1 MRKFKAAFFDLDW
14 TLYDHKNHG
23 WDRESVEAIRQLKQR
38 GTKVFICTARSYH
51 SFLHLGAM
59 NLGIAWDGYIASAGG
74 YCFAD
79 GKYLYTTRMK
89 RDDVIRFLALAK
101 ERGKTLELIEL
112 KERKLMFPLN
122 EAAKE
127 YYRSFCEVVPEAQP
141 YEGEDV
147 EGINFFSFPEDD
159 EFFQK
164 AFPHL
169 LYYRYCDMAVDIT
182 PVVHEKGKCVKKI
195 LSYYGISKEESLGFG
210 DDLQDLSLAKEVG
223 YFICMGNGK
232 EEVKQVADYVTET
245 VWNGGVCKALKHL
258 LEN

>member
-38 GTKVFICTARSYH
+38 GTKVFICTARPYH

-59 NLGIAWDGYIASAGG
+59 NLGIVWDGYIASAGG

-127 YYRSFCEVVPEAQP
+127 FYRSFCEVVPS
-141 YEGEDV
+141 
-147 EGINFFSFPEDD
+147 SF
-159 EFFQK
+159 
-164 AFPHL
+164 
-169 LYYRYCDMAVDIT
+169 CT
-182 PVVHEKGKCVKKI
+182 SI
-195 LSYYGISKEESLGFG
+195 L
-210 DDLQDLSLAKEVG
+210 
-223 YFICMGNGK
+223 
-232 EEVKQVADYVTET
+232 
-245 VWNGGVCKALKHL
+245 
-258 LEN
+258 